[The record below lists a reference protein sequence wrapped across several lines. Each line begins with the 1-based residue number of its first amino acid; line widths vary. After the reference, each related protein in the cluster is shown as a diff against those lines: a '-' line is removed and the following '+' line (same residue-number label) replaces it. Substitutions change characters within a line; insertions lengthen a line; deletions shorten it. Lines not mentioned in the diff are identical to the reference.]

1 MSPLT
6 RTPTSMVVNGAYLRV
21 RDPDASA
28 GDLFADYITMPGLG
42 SFTMPAET
50 GGVTETVTIDGPISA
65 PQFKG
70 VGTITGAIAGLT
82 RDVTHQFL
90 EQRSIDGREIQLAID
105 LPARSVTEFVI
116 EGGSNVEA
124 VDTDYDR
131 IVAASIPDAVS
142 TAILRGHFMALG
154 AVSGA
159 AVYPDGT
166 VAVLGYD
173 ATAAAIGWRAVIAA
187 DQDSKVFNVSP
198 DFGATD
204 ISVALNMERGV
215 RVRNPGVSWLDISC
229 VVSQFDLGDFQAG
242 GNVSSNFTFVPARAV
257 PSGSVN
263 LKTDSELGF
272 TK

>member
-1 MSPLT
+1 
-6 RTPTSMVVNGAYLRV
+6 MVVNGAYLRV

-28 GDLFADYITMPGLG
+28 GDLFADYVTMPGLG

-70 VGTITGAIAGLT
+70 VGTITGSVAGLT
-82 RDVTHQFL
+82 RDVAHQFL
-90 EQRSIDGREIQLAID
+90 EQRSIDGREIQVAID

-116 EGGSNVEA
+116 DGGASVDA
-124 VDTDYDR
+124 VDTNYDQ
-131 IVAASIPDAVS
+131 IVAGVIPDAV
-142 TAILRGHFMALG
+142 AKAVLRGHFMALG

-166 VAVLGYD
+166 VVVLGYN
-173 ATAAAIGWRAVIAA
+173 AAAAVVGWRAVVAA
-187 DQDSKVFNVSP
+187 DQDTKVFNVAP
-198 DFGATD
+198 DFGAAD
-204 ISVALNMERGV
+204 ISVAANMERGV

-229 VVSQFDLGDFQAG
+229 VVSQFDQGDFQAG
-242 GNVSSNFTFVPARAV
+242 GNVSSNFTFVPARAIPV
-257 PSGSVN
+257 GSVN
-263 LKTDSELGF
+263 LKTDRELGF